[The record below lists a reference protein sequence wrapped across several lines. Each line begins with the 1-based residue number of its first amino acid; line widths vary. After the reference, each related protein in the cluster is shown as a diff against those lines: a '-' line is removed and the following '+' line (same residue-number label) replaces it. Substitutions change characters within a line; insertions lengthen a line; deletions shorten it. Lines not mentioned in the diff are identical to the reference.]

1 MFAEQNL
8 LSKHL
13 FSNVWCEIGL
23 VTDLEDKC
31 DATINLS
38 GCLGLFGFYLFPS
51 FTKIQIQR
59 VRGEQTLFEL
69 NPASILFKY
78 DVSDVCPLMMFL

>member
-1 MFAEQNL
+1 M
-8 LSKHL
+8 
-13 FSNVWCEIGL
+13 
-23 VTDLEDKC
+23 TDLEDKC

-69 NPASILFKY
+69 NPAF
-78 DVSDVCPLMMFL
+78 